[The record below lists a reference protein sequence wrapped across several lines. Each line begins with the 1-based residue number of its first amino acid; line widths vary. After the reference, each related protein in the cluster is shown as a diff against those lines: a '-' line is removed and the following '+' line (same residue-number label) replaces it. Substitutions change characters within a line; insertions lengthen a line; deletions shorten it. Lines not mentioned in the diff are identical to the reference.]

1 MSEGAVHCQL
11 CPKECVI
18 APGERGNCNVRVNLD
33 GELLALT
40 YGHPSALHV
49 DPIEKKPLAH
59 FLPGSEAFS
68 MATCGCNLHCRNC
81 QNWEL
86 SQTPA
91 EEAEVYHLPPE
102 ELVAAAVREGCES
115 IAYTYSEPL
124 VFYEYTYD
132 SAVIAREAG
141 IRNVLV
147 TAGFVNREPAR
158 KLFQV
163 TDGANIDLK
172 SMDPAFYRD
181 VCDGELKPVLDTIVL
196 AREMGV
202 WVEVTNLLI
211 PTMNDSE
218 GQVRELARWL
228 VRHVGADTPLHL
240 SRFSPR
246 YRMKHLPPTP
256 PGTLATAREVA
267 QDEGLH
273 HVFVGNIRGTEGEH
287 TYCPV
292 DGTPVIRRVGYRILE
307 NRLGTE
313 GRCPECG
320 TEIAGV
326 WR

>member
-1 MSEGAVHCQL
+1 VHGVAHCQL
-11 CPKECVI
+11 CPKECRI
-18 APGERGNCNVRVNLD
+18 PPGESGNCNIRVNLD
-33 GELLALT
+33 GELLAVT
-40 YGHPSALHV
+40 YGFPSALHV

-68 MATCGCNLHCRNC
+68 VATVGCNFHCRNC

-86 SQTPA
+86 SQTPPEDA
-91 EEAEVYHLPPE
+91 ESSYLPPA
-102 ELVAAAVREGCES
+102 ELVAWAVREGCES

-132 SAVIAREAG
+132 CCVLAHEAG
-141 IRNVLV
+141 VRNVLV
-147 TAGFVNREPAR
+147 TAGFVNREPAKR
-158 KLFQV
+158 LFEV

-181 VCDGELKPVLDTIVL
+181 VCDGELKPVLDNIVL
-196 AREMGV
+196 AKQTGV
-202 WVEVTNLLI
+202 WVEVTNLVI
-211 PTMNDSE
+211 PTLNDSPE
-218 GQVRELARWL
+218 QLRELARWIA
-228 VRHVGADTPLHL
+228 RSPGPDTPLHL

-246 YRMKHLPPTP
+246 YRMRNLPPTSAA
-256 PGTLATAREVA
+256 TLKLGREIA
-267 QDEGLH
+267 LEEGLR
-273 HVFVGNIRGTEGEH
+273 HVFVGNVRGGDAEH

-292 DGTPVIRRVGYRILE
+292 DGTPLIRRVGYKILE
-307 NRLGTE
+307 NRIGPE